1 MSNSQIVVD
10 LTFGDGGKGITV
22 ANLCNNGKKN
32 LVIRFSGG
40 PNAGHAVIHSGI
52 KHTFSSFGSGTLHGQ
67 DSYFSEHTSMYL
79 PNLCREYE
87 ELMSK
92 GVIPVLYFNP
102 LVTVITPYDIAYH
115 RLMESINNHSST
127 GIGHGQAMKRNEST
141 PYKLYAID
149 FKFHDIFLLKM
160 NQIKE
165 YYSNKV
171 DSVFSGMDGV
181 VNCKSDKY
189 YSLVKDA
196 VDDFFDTYNKYRW
209 DFPFQVSPLNDIVEN
224 YENYI
229 FEGSQGILLDMN
241 HGNFPYVTYA
251 NTTSKNA
258 LAIINNTFDIIYPE
272 IYYVTRCYQTRHGN
286 GWMSNDIK
294 VKLVNNQEE
303 INIYNKFQGEFR
315 ISEFDYKLIDHAIN
329 IDNIYSNG
337 LIKNLVVT
345 CLDQRPDFKLI
356 PSFLNENIIEV
367 YFNSSPSTGNMKLQK
382 NFVAI

>member
-1 MSNSQIVVD
+1 MSNAQIVVD

-40 PNAGHAVIHSGI
+40 PNAGHAVIHNGI
-52 KHTFSSFGSGTLHGQ
+52 KHTFSSFGSGTLQGQ

-92 GVIPVLYFNP
+92 GVVPVLYLNP
-102 LVTVITPYDIAYH
+102 LVTVITPRDVAYH
-115 RLMESINNHSST
+115 RLMESINKHSST

-149 FKFHDIFLLKM
+149 FNYPEFFSQKM
-160 NQIKE
+160 RYINN
-165 YYSNKV
+165 YYDNKV
-171 DSVFSGMDGV
+171 EELNDQTLLH
-181 VNCKSDKY
+181 KY
-189 YSLVKDA
+189 LKILRDA
-196 VDDFFDTYNKYRW
+196 NNDYCHYYNKYKNN
-209 DFPFQVSPLNDIVEN
+209 FPFKVSPLNDIVEN

-258 LAIINNTFDIIYPE
+258 LEIVNNTFDIIYPE

-286 GWMSNDIK
+286 GWMSNNIK
-294 VKLVNNQEE
+294 VDLVNNQEE
-303 INIYNKFQGEFR
+303 INVYNKFQGEFR

-345 CLDQRPDFKLI
+345 CLDQRPDFKLV